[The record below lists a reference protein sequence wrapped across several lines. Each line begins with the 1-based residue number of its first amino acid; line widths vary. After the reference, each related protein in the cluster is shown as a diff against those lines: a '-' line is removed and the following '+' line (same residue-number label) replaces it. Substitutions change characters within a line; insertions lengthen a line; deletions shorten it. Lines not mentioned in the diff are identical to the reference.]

1 MIALIVVL
9 LLLAYI
15 VLSKDGNES
24 YTEKIVPTTG
34 NETEIQDPSVED
46 ADTEDEGASDT
57 SSETDADMDTTE
69 KPVSPSDAA
78 SMDESDG
85 LE

>member
-1 MIALIVVL
+1 MTTIAIIVVL

-15 VLSKDGNES
+15 VLSKEGNKEVIE
-24 YTEKIVPTTG
+24 TGVTPTNNSEVT
-34 NETEIQDPSVED
+34 NQNPPAEETEAE
-46 ADTEDEGASDT
+46 
-57 SSETDADMDTTE
+57 ETDAVDTGRDNNKDTV
-69 KPVSPSDAA
+69 KPATPSDAA